1 MDKRIESY
9 LDSVIPEKLSKRRQ
23 KLIREELRD
32 HIYPTTSIFI
42 PRSATAKMRASKKR
56 WPIWATTE
64 V

>member
-32 HIYPTTSIFI
+32 IYPTTSNFI